1 MDLNGGRRP
10 TPLVETPKRPPWMLI
25 ILLIAAGVVIAWVI
39 PNLRIP
45 MGDAAG
51 EVESPRPVAQAEVEV
66 VKRED
71 LIEVRP
77 ASPDVVP
84 DQETATVRLPVEAP
98 RWERSP
104 MPDYPREGI
113 SVPGGKARV
122 MIGCVVQSNQGL
134 GDCVILREDPPG
146 YGFGVAALRATRRAR
161 VTEDIQPGA
170 RVAYTSR
177 FVMPE

>member
-51 EVESPRPVAQAEVEV
+51 EAESPRPVAQAEVEV

-77 ASPDVVP
+77 ASPDVVA

-104 MPDYPREGI
+104 MPEYPSGLTEM
-113 SVPGGKARV
+113 PAEARV
-122 MIGCVVQSNQGL
+122 KISCIVQSNRSL
-134 GDCVILREDPPG
+134 ADCEILSEDPPG
-146 YGFGVAALRATRRAR
+146 RGFGDAAARAARRAR
-161 VTEDIQPGA
+161 LTEEARPGS
-170 RVAYTSR
+170 RVAWTVR